1 MVTTELPAARHRG
14 QWAFVSTY
22 LPFVASFYP
31 AHVWSSFKKYLSL
44 MNSKW
49 YAKKWVTVVLHIAV
63 WVLLFSLPYILKPSL
78 NESRPATEKAE
89 PALVHLR
96 YILNDLI
103 YIGFFYLNAFYLIPK
118 FIYKRSYKRYAAVI
132 ISSFII
138 ILFIT
143 WSIFF
148 LFMSMQ
154 RFNIRGHIL
163 FNLFFFLF
171 FFAGSTA
178 YRMIKDRTRA
188 DRIAR
193 EKENE
198 NLKTELSLLRSQA
211 SPHFMFNV
219 LNNMVALARKKSDL
233 LEPSLLKF
241 SSLMRYMLYDADE
254 EKVGLEKEIDYLQ
267 SYIDLQQQRFGKN
280 VQINVNLQQF
290 DDNYE
295 IEPMLLIPF
304 VENAFKHGTGIL
316 EDAQITVELKAEKG
330 MLHFNV
336 QNKYDPSSIEIK
348 DKTSGIGLTNV
359 KRRLNLLY
367 GNKQNL
373 LISRKDN
380 WFTISLQLNL
390 K

>member
-1 MVTTELPAARHRG
+1 MGENRA
-14 QWAFVSTY
+14 
-22 LPFVASFYP
+22 
-31 AHVWSSFKKYLSL
+31 
-44 MNSKW
+44 
-49 YAKKWVTVVLHIAV
+49 
-63 WVLLFSLPYILKPSL
+63 PS
-78 NESRPATEKAE
+78 EQHSE

-103 YIGFFYLNAFYLIPK
+103 YISFFYLNAVILIPK
-118 FIYKRSYKRYAAVI
+118 LVNRRKYKQYGAVI
-132 ISSFII
+132 FLSFVI
-138 ILFIT
+138 ILVIT
-143 WSIFF
+143 GL
-148 LFMSMQ
+148 LFYTMMEQ
-154 RFNIRGHIL
+154 HRFNMRGHLL
-163 FNLFFFLF
+163 FNFFFFLF
-171 FFAGSTA
+171 FLAGSTA
-178 YRMIKDRTRA
+178 YSLIKDRAAA
-188 DRIAR
+188 DKLAR

-254 EKVGLEKEIDYLQ
+254 EKVGLEKETEYLQ

-280 VQINVNLQQF
+280 VQVNVNLRQF

-304 VENAFKHGTGIL
+304 VENAFKHGTGII
-316 EDAQITVELKAEKG
+316 EDAQIIVELKAEKG

-336 QNKYDPSSIEIK
+336 QNKYDPSSIEVK
-348 DKTSGIGLTNV
+348 DKTSGIGLANV

-390 K
+390 Q